1 LISRDNAQAANR
13 SASPDHASCFGAIR
27 RRITKIQSLQH
38 RIFTHQFGRSE
49 YPQLP
54 HWVRDRDSPPAYPR
68 YAARK
73 VRLAHG
79 PDWLGGPSRLAR
91 LQSRLAVEDDG
102 CVFAAD
108 HRDGAIALA
117 WPLGYVAGVGRD
129 GVVEIVNS
137 AGEVVLR
144 EGDAFA
150 AAGGLT
156 PDDFDGPEKR
166 HARDVHGREMFV
178 IGLPV
183 QRLEE

>member
-1 LISRDNAQAANR
+1 MRPGRLAPAM
-13 SASPDHASCFGAIR
+13 SPG
-27 RRITKIQSLQH
+27 
-38 RIFTHQFGRSE
+38 GRWRKR
-49 YPQLP
+49 PVMP

-117 WPLGYVAGVGRD
+117 WPLGNVAGVGRD

-156 PDDFDGPEKR
+156 PDDFDSPEKR
-166 HARDVHGREMFV
+166 HAREVHRREMFV